1 MLTLPPAKYVIPNL
15 VTLSASLCGFVSLW
29 MASQA
34 TSAAEFYTAASLIA
48 FAVFLDGFDGRVAR
62 MLNAQTKMGGQLDSF
77 SDFLTFGVSP
87 AVLIYAW
94 GLRPLG
100 FAGLLIAFLF
110 AASVMVRLARFN
122 VEAETKGGASR
133 FFTGLPS
140 PMGGL
145 AVAALVE
152 IGRAHV

>member
-110 AASVMVRLARFN
+110 AASVM
-122 VEAETKGGASR
+122 
-133 FFTGLPS
+133 
-140 PMGGL
+140 
-145 AVAALVE
+145 E